1 MTSRSHSDVELILVP
16 SHSGG
21 SLTQGKEEA
30 ESTVFNSDLPE
41 AYYTTQRERAEYN
54 SHKVKNP
61 ENSVSNGTPNGA
73 GDDPLYEIVPSK
85 MSVGSVMVGGS
96 EGGGV
101 IARSVPPD
109 PPASLPP
116 SRQRL
121 EENNVFYKD
130 KAVTT
135 ETAMLAPDLLKHR
148 SLRGSNQKSKKAA
161 SYITFRCRTKS
172 LKSLV
177 AALVLAVASLALTTL
192 LWFGVY
198 DASPSPS
205 SPLPSPTPK
214 QCDCPCESTNVC
226 DPLYS
231 LKMEGQPQSMTE
243 QKPTAITNMTSGVYT

>member
-1 MTSRSHSDVELILVP
+1 M
-16 SHSGG
+16 
-21 SLTQGKEEA
+21 
-30 ESTVFNSDLPE
+30 FNSDLPE

-73 GDDPLYEIVPSK
+73 GDDPLYEIVPST

-116 SRQRL
+116 SRHRL

-172 LKSLV
+172 LV
-177 AALVLAVASLALTTL
+177 AAFFTALAPVASLALTTL

-198 DASPSPS
+198 DASPSPSSPS

-231 LKMEGQPQSMTE
+231 LKMEGQPQSMTG
-243 QKPTAITNMTSGVYT
+243 QKTTAITNMTSGVYT

>member
-21 SLTQGKEEA
+21 SLKGKEEA

-41 AYYTTQRERAEYN
+41 AYYTLDTTQRERAEYN
-54 SHKVKNP
+54 SHQVKNP

-85 MSVGSVMVGGS
+85 MSVGSVMVGAS

-121 EENNVFYKD
+121 EDFYKD

-135 ETAMLAPDLLKHR
+135 ETAMLAPD
-148 SLRGSNQKSKKAA
+148 
-161 SYITFRCRTKS
+161 
-172 LKSLV
+172 
-177 AALVLAVASLALTTL
+177 
-192 LWFGVY
+192 
-198 DASPSPS
+198 
-205 SPLPSPTPK
+205 
-214 QCDCPCESTNVC
+214 
-226 DPLYS
+226 
-231 LKMEGQPQSMTE
+231 
-243 QKPTAITNMTSGVYT
+243 